1 MHDGRK
7 SFLRADT
14 LDFAPVGLRHSKT
27 AFIFAPGGIFSPPP
41 GVLVASKN
49 KGHTAI
55 PPGILS
61 FLGNKNKEVAYVS
74 RRLLYHDPF

>member
-1 MHDGRK
+1 MHDGRMR
-7 SFLRADT
+7 FLRAYT
-14 LDFAPVGLRHSKT
+14 LDFALVGLRHSKT
-27 AFIFAPGGIFSPPP
+27 AFIFAPGGVFSPPP
-41 GVLVASKN
+41 RVLVSSKN